1 MPLATAKW
9 PINRRINGAGILA
22 MEDRREAVVIS
33 QIGWRI
39 LPLLFAGYFTAYID
53 RVNVGFAALTMN
65 QALGLSAA
73 QYGLGGG
80 LFFAGYVAFGV
91 PSNLVLAR
99 LGARVWL
106 PIIMVA
112 WALASLLNAWA
123 SGAASFYAIRLILGV
138 AEAGLYPGLLFVL
151 TEWLPGRYRVR
162 MITLLVLSTPVSI
175 MLGSLISQPILRMD
189 GYGGLAGWQWL
200 FVLQALPTIA
210 LALIF
215 YLGMPDSPATARW
228 LTAENRQWLVDQLA
242 REREK
247 REQVGRFS
255 VKGALTNP
263 TVWLIAI
270 AGIGINFA
278 AYGLILFMPQMIHAL
293 GVSTALTPLVNA
305 IPFAVCAVVMV
316 LWSNHSDKS
325 MERNWHAAI
334 PAALAGLALIACAFL
349 QNPILTTV
357 ALTLGITGI
366 FCYVSIFWAVPSAM
380 LTGAAAAAGLAL
392 INAVANLGSFAG
404 PYALGWVKDVTG
416 SFSLGIVALGLGPL
430 AAAVIAASLRAA
442 TRFEKGGTS

>member
-1 MPLATAKW
+1 LS
-9 PINRRINGAGILA
+9 
-22 MEDRREAVVIS
+22 EDRREAAVIS
-33 QIGWRI
+33 QLRWRI
-39 LPLLFAGYFTAYID
+39 LPLLFAGYFAAYID

-65 QALGLSAA
+65 QALGLSAE

-99 LGARVWL
+99 LGARLWL

-123 SGAASFYAIRLILGV
+123 TGPHSFYAIRLVLGV
-138 AEAGLYPGLLFVL
+138 AEAGLYPGLLYVL
-151 TEWLPGRYRVR
+151 TEWLPGRHRVR
-162 MITLLVLSTPVSI
+162 MITLLVLSTPFSI

-189 GYGGLAGWQWL
+189 GIGGLAGWQWL

-215 YLGMPDSPATARW
+215 YLAMPHSPATAPW
-228 LTAENRQWLVDQLA
+228 LTAENRQWLVEQLA
-242 REREK
+242 RERTR

-255 VKGALTNP
+255 VGEALTNS

-270 AGIGINFA
+270 AGVGINFA
-278 AYGLILFMPQMIHAL
+278 AYGLILFLPQMIHAL

-305 IPFAVCAVVMV
+305 VPFAVCAVVMV

-325 MERNWHAAI
+325 LERTWHAAI
-334 PAALAGLALIACAFL
+334 PAALSGLALIACPFL
-349 QNPILTTV
+349 QNPVLALA

-416 SFSLGIVALGLGPL
+416 SFSMGIVALGLGPL
-430 AAAVIAASLRAA
+430 AAAAIVVSLRAA
-442 TRFEKGGTS
+442 TRYEKAGIT

>member
-1 MPLATAKW
+1 L
-9 PINRRINGAGILA
+9 I
-22 MEDRREAVVIS
+22 EDSREAAVIG
-33 QIGWRI
+33 QIRWRI

-65 QALGLSAA
+65 QALGLTAA

-123 SGAASFYAIRLILGV
+123 TGPASFYAIRLILGV
-138 AEAGLYPGLLFVL
+138 AEAGLYPGLLYVL

-189 GYGGLAGWQWL
+189 GVSGLAGWQWL
-200 FVLQALPTIA
+200 FLLQALPTIV
-210 LALIF
+210 LALVF
-215 YLGMPDSPATARW
+215 YLAMPDSPATARW
-228 LTAENRQWLVDQLA
+228 LTAENRQWLVERLA
-242 REREK
+242 RERAK

-255 VKGALTNP
+255 IGDALTSP

-278 AYGLILFMPQMIHAL
+278 AYGLILFLPQMIRAL

-316 LWSNHSDKS
+316 LWSSHSDKS

-334 PAALAGLALIACAFL
+334 PAAVAGVALIACPFL
-349 QNPILTTV
+349 QNPVLTMV

-430 AAAVIAASLRAA
+430 VAAVIAASLRAA
-442 TRFEKGGTS
+442 TRYEKAGTA